1 MTTESQTQSEL
12 IRALQEELADKE
24 RELALQRRA
33 FEQVLQSRSWR
44 LTCRLRWVAKQLR
57 TIKDA
62 VSGLL
67 GKSQPVDS
75 GAMIEAAPIS
85 PAAAMPVSDPKK
97 LFTSLSRTS
106 FESFLVSEAVLELP
120 SSPDPEV
127 SIILV
132 LFNRSELTFACLRS
146 IAETYSEKIEVI
158 IVDNASSD
166 ETRLLLDRLR
176 GARIIRNRENRNFL
190 LAVNQAAEHAR
201 GQYLLLLNNDAQLL
215 PGSLRAA
222 LATLRGRPDIGAVGG
237 KIILLDGTLQEAG
250 SIVWRDGSCLGY
262 GRGDTP
268 FAPSYMFRR
277 DVDYCSG
284 AFLLTPRSLW
294 EQLGGFDES
303 FAPAYYEETDYCMR
317 LWQRGY
323 RVVYEPGA
331 AVLHYEFA
339 SSQSVTGA
347 TGLQSAHQLVFAARH
362 RSALDK
368 REPPGIG
375 RAIHARMRH
384 NGRRVLFL
392 DDQPPHPWLG
402 SGYPRAHAML
412 RAFLKHGCFVTLY
425 PLFLFDEEW
434 SKVYSDIPRDVEVM
448 IGAGPDKLKPFLRN
462 RGGYY
467 DFIIVSRPHN
477 MERFQP
483 ILVAHPEWFDKTR
496 VVYDAEALFA
506 HRQAGRRKVSGNPM
520 SPRELEGAL
529 RAEIRL
535 AAGADCVVAVSEQD
549 GAAFKRHG
557 IKNVCII
564 GHSVAPAPTS
574 SAFEERTGFLFV
586 GAVHEEESPNAD
598 SLVWFLTE
606 VFARI
611 QEKLGAAAPL
621 TIAGV
626 NRSQKI
632 RELAG
637 PSVRITGPLADLTS
651 LYAGAR
657 VFIAPTRYAA
667 GIPHKVHEAAARGLP
682 VVATPLLAEQLEW
695 TDREL
700 AIGDTAGD
708 FAARCVEVY
717 SDPVKWARLRDAALH
732 RITIEC
738 SQDTFERRVY
748 DILAREN
755 ADDQSSAA
763 RFANAGMDG

>member
-1 MTTESQTQSEL
+1 M
-12 IRALQEELADKE
+12 
-24 RELALQRRA
+24 
-33 FEQVLQSRSWR
+33 
-44 LTCRLRWVAKQLR
+44 
-57 TIKDA
+57 
-62 VSGLL
+62 
-67 GKSQPVDS
+67 
-75 GAMIEAAPIS
+75 
-85 PAAAMPVSDPKK
+85 
-97 LFTSLSRTS
+97 
-106 FESFLVSEAVLELP
+106 
-120 SSPDPEV
+120 
-127 SIILV
+127 
-132 LFNRSELTFACLRS
+132 
-146 IAETYSEKIEVI
+146 Y
-158 IVDNASSD
+158 
-166 ETRLLLDRLR
+166 
-176 GARIIRNRENRNFL
+176 
-190 LAVNQAAEHAR
+190 
-201 GQYLLLLNNDAQLL
+201 
-215 PGSLRAA
+215 
-222 LATLRGRPDIGAVGG
+222 
-237 KIILLDGTLQEAG
+237 
-250 SIVWRDGSCLGY
+250 
-262 GRGDTP
+262 
-268 FAPSYMFRR
+268 
-277 DVDYCSG
+277 
-284 AFLLTPRSLW
+284 
-294 EQLGGFDES
+294 
-303 FAPAYYEETDYCMR
+303 
-317 LWQRGY
+317 
-323 RVVYEPGA
+323 
-331 AVLHYEFA
+331 
-339 SSQSVTGA
+339 
-347 TGLQSAHQLVFAARH
+347 
-362 RSALDK
+362 
-368 REPPGIG
+368 
-375 RAIHARMRH
+375 
-384 NGRRVLFL
+384 
-392 DDQPPHPWLG
+392 
-402 SGYPRAHAML
+402 
-412 RAFLKHGCFVTLY
+412 
-425 PLFLFDEEW
+425 
-434 SKVYSDIPRDVEVM
+434 
-448 IGAGPDKLKPFLRN
+448 
-462 RGGYY
+462 
-467 DFIIVSRPHN
+467 
-477 MERFQP
+477 
-483 ILVAHPEWFDKTR
+483 
-496 VVYDAEALFA
+496 AEALFA

-574 SAFEERTGFLFV
+574 GAFEERTGFLFV

-606 VFARI
+606 VFPRI